1 MTKKSEN
8 KREDFLGRLIGRLA
22 FAPAAPRGSAG
33 AARTGHLLRNLP
45 VFSSSLSLLL
55 IASSLLFAP
64 PADGAKLKVVTTLSD
79 FASLAS
85 TIGGDRV
92 EAESIAKGYQD
103 PHFVEPKPSFIL
115 KLHGADMLI
124 VAGLE
129 LEIGYLP
136 PLLDQARNDR
146 IRPTGVGYLD
156 ASVGCDILD
165 RPTGQVTRAM
175 GDVHPYGNPHYW
187 LDPDNGRVI
196 ARAIAAKLTA
206 LDPAG
211 AATYAKNLA
220 AFEAEL
226 TAAEV
231 RWKARLA
238 PFKGTKIVTYHASWP
253 NFAKAFGLDVVG
265 FLEPKPGIP
274 PTPQHKLE
282 IINLM
287 NAENVPL
294 ILMEVYFDRK
304 DPDFV
309 ASKTGATVVVI
320 PPSVGGEPAAKDYLS
335 LFDVDVEK
343 IATALEKRK
352 K

>member
-1 MTKKSEN
+1 M
-8 KREDFLGRLIGRLA
+8 
-22 FAPAAPRGSAG
+22 
-33 AARTGHLLRNLP
+33 HLLRNLS
-45 VFSSSLSLLL
+45 VLL
-55 IASSLLFAP
+55 ISFCSLLFSS
-64 PADGAKLKVVTTLSD
+64 PAEARKLKVVTTLSD
-79 FASLAS
+79 FASLAQ

-92 EAESIAKGYQD
+92 DTDSIAKGYQD

-115 KLHGADMLI
+115 KLHDADALI

-136 PLLDQARNDR
+136 PLLDQARNEK
-146 IRPTGVGYLD
+146 IRQAGAGYLD

-165 RPTGQVTRAM
+165 RPTGVVTRAM

-187 LDPDNGRVI
+187 LDPNNGRVI
-196 ARAIAAKLTA
+196 ARAIAAKLRA

-211 AATYAKNLA
+211 AADYAKNLA
-220 AFEAEL
+220 DFEARL
-226 TAAEV
+226 TAAEA
-231 RWKARLA
+231 RWKARIA
-238 PFKGTKIVTYHASWP
+238 PFKGTKIVTYHSSWP
-253 NFAKAFGLDVVG
+253 NFAKAFSLDVVG

-287 NAENVPL
+287 NAQKVPL
-294 ILMEVYFDRK
+294 ILMEVYFDKK

-343 IATALEKRK
+343 IASALEKRK
-352 K
+352 

>member
-1 MTKKSEN
+1 M
-8 KREDFLGRLIGRLA
+8 
-22 FAPAAPRGSAG
+22 
-33 AARTGHLLRNLP
+33 HLPRNLS
-45 VFSSSLSLLL
+45 VLL
-55 IASSLLFAP
+55 ISFSSLLFSS
-64 PADGAKLKVVTTLSD
+64 PAEARKLKVVTTLSD
-79 FASLAS
+79 FASLAQ

-92 EAESIAKGYQD
+92 DTDSIAKGYQD

-115 KLHGADMLI
+115 KLHDADVLI

-136 PLLDQARNDR
+136 PLLDQARNEK
-146 IRPTGVGYLD
+146 IRPTGAGYLD

-165 RPTGQVTRAM
+165 RPTGVVTRAM

-187 LDPDNGRVI
+187 LDPNNGRVI
-196 ARAIAAKLTA
+196 ARAIAAKLGA

-211 AATYAKNLA
+211 AADYANNLA
-220 AFEAEL
+220 DFEARL
-226 TAAEV
+226 TAAEA
-231 RWKARLA
+231 RWKARIA
-238 PFKGTKIVTYHASWP
+238 PFKGTKIVTYHSSWP
-253 NFAKAFGLDVVG
+253 NFAKAFSLDVVG

-287 NAENVPL
+287 REQKVPL

-309 ASKTGATVVVI
+309 ASKTGARVVMI

-343 IATALEKRK
+343 IVSALEKK

>member
-1 MTKKSEN
+1 M
-8 KREDFLGRLIGRLA
+8 
-22 FAPAAPRGSAG
+22 
-33 AARTGHLLRNLP
+33 HLPRNLS
-45 VFSSSLSLLL
+45 VLL
-55 IASSLLFAP
+55 ISFSSLLFSS
-64 PADGAKLKVVTTLSD
+64 PAEARKLKVVTTLSD
-79 FASLAS
+79 FASLAQ

-92 EAESIAKGYQD
+92 DADSIAKGYQD

-115 KLHGADMLI
+115 KLHDADVLI

-136 PLLDQARNDR
+136 PLLDQARNEK
-146 IRPTGVGYLD
+146 IRPTGAGYLD

-165 RPTGQVTRAM
+165 RPTGVVTRAM

-187 LDPDNGRVI
+187 LDPNNGRVI
-196 ARAIAAKLTA
+196 ARAIAAKLGA

-211 AATYAKNLA
+211 AADYAKNLA
-220 AFEAEL
+220 DFEATL
-226 TAAEV
+226 TAAEA
-231 RWKARLA
+231 RWKARIA
-238 PFKGTKIVTYHASWP
+238 PFKGTKIVTYHSSWP
-253 NFAKAFGLDVVG
+253 NFAKAFSLDVVG

-287 NAENVPL
+287 REQKVPL

-309 ASKTGATVVVI
+309 ASKTGARVVMI

-343 IATALEKRK
+343 IVSALEKK

>member
-1 MTKKSEN
+1 M
-8 KREDFLGRLIGRLA
+8 
-22 FAPAAPRGSAG
+22 
-33 AARTGHLLRNLP
+33 HLPRNLS
-45 VFSSSLSLLL
+45 VLL
-55 IASSLLFAP
+55 ISFSSLLFSS
-64 PADGAKLKVVTTLSD
+64 PAEARKLKVVTTLSD
-79 FASLAS
+79 FASLAQ

-92 EAESIAKGYQD
+92 DTDSIAKGYQD

-115 KLHGADMLI
+115 KLHDADVLI

-136 PLLDQARNDR
+136 PLLDQARNEK
-146 IRPTGVGYLD
+146 IRPTGAGYLD

-165 RPTGQVTRAM
+165 RPTGVVTRAM

-187 LDPDNGRVI
+187 LDPNNGRVI
-196 ARAIAAKLTA
+196 ARAIAAKLGA

-211 AATYAKNLA
+211 AADYAKNLA
-220 AFEAEL
+220 DFEARL
-226 TAAEV
+226 TAAEA
-231 RWKARLA
+231 RWKARIA
-238 PFKGTKIVTYHASWP
+238 PFKGTKIVTYHSSWP
-253 NFAKAFGLDVVG
+253 NFAKAFSLDVVG

-287 NAENVPL
+287 REQKVPL

-309 ASKTGATVVVI
+309 ASKTGARVVMI

-343 IATALEKRK
+343 IVSALEKK

>member
-1 MTKKSEN
+1 MKTKNEVLLNRPS
-8 KREDFLGRLIGRLA
+8 
-22 FAPAAPRGSAG
+22 APAERATYSPRES
-33 AARTGHLLRNLP
+33 P
-45 VFSSSLSLLL
+45 VFSSSFSFLL
-55 IASSLLFAP
+55 ISFSFLFLSSSAE
-64 PADGAKLKVVTTLSD
+64 AKKLKVVTTLSD
-79 FASLAS
+79 FASLAQ

-115 KLHGADMLI
+115 KLHDADMI
-124 VAGLE
+124 VVAGLE

-136 PLLDQARNDR
+136 PLLDQARNEK
-146 IRPTGVGYLD
+146 IRPTGAGYLD

-165 RPTGQVTRAM
+165 RPTGLVTRAM
-175 GDVHPYGNPHYW
+175 GDVHPYGNPHFW
-187 LDPDNGRVI
+187 LDPNNGRVI

-211 AATYAKNLA
+211 ASDYAKNLVD
-220 AFEAEL
+220 FEAKL
-226 TAAEV
+226 KAAET
-231 RWKARLA
+231 RWTARLA
-238 PFKGTKIVTYHASWP
+238 PFKGAKIVTYHSSWP
-253 NFAKAFGLDVVG
+253 NFAKAFSLDVVG

-287 NAENVPL
+287 NAQKVPL

-309 ASKTGATVVVI
+309 ASKTGATVIMI
-320 PPSVGGEPAAKDYLS
+320 PPSVGGEPAAKDYLA

-343 IATALEKRK
+343 IAAALEKRR
-352 K
+352 

>member
-1 MTKKSEN
+1 MKKREE
-8 KREDFLGRLIGRLA
+8 EDFLRRLIGRFAWASAALA
-22 FAPAAPRGSAG
+22 TRG
-33 AARTGHLLRNLP
+33 AAACTGHLLRNLALP
-45 VFSSSLSLLL
+45 VLSFLL
-55 IASSLLFAP
+55 IGFPSSAE
-64 PADGAKLKVVTTLSD
+64 ARKLKVVTTLSD
-79 FASLAS
+79 FASLAA
-85 TIGGDRV
+85 TVGGDRV
-92 EAESIAKGYQD
+92 ETDALAKGYQD
-103 PHFVEPKPSFIL
+103 PHFVEPKPSFVL
-115 KLHGADMLI
+115 KLHDADVLI

-136 PLLDQARNDR
+136 PLLDQARNEK
-146 IRPTGVGYLD
+146 IRPTGAGYLD

-165 RPTGQVTRAM
+165 KPAGQVTRAM

-187 LDPDNGRVI
+187 LDPNNGRVI

-211 AATYAKNLA
+211 AADYAKNLA
-220 AFEAEL
+220 DFEAKLKAGE
-226 TAAEV
+226 A
-231 RWKARLA
+231 RWAARLA
-238 PFKGTKIVTYHASWP
+238 PFKGAKIVTYHSSWP

-274 PTPQHKLE
+274 PSPQHKLE

-287 NAENVPL
+287 NAQKIPV
-294 ILMEVYFDRK
+294 ILMEVYFDKK

-320 PPSVGGEPAAKDYLS
+320 PPSVGGEPAAKDYIS

-343 IATALEKRK
+343 IAAALEKK

>member
-1 MTKKSEN
+1 MKMKTKRG
-8 KREDFLGRLIGRLA
+8 REDFPRRSIGLLA
-22 FAPAAPRGSAG
+22 PATAAPRSSVG
-33 AARTGHLLRNLP
+33 AACTGHLLSRSFLLSFTLFFLL
-45 VFSSSLSLLL
+45 VGLSSS
-55 IASSLLFAP
+55 AH
-64 PADGAKLKVVTTLSD
+64 GAKLKVVTTLSD

-92 EAESIAKGYQD
+92 VTDSLAKGYQD
-103 PHFVEPKPSFIL
+103 PHFVEPKPSFVL
-115 KLHGADMLI
+115 KLHDADVLI

-136 PLLDQARNDR
+136 PLLDQARNGK
-146 IRPTGVGYLD
+146 IRPTGAGYLD

-187 LDPDNGRVI
+187 LDPKNGLVI
-196 ARAIAAKLTA
+196 ARAIAAKLAA
-206 LDPAG
+206 LDPSG
-211 AATYAKNLA
+211 AEAYAKNLA
-220 AFEAEL
+220 DFESKL
-226 TAAEV
+226 KAAEA
-231 RWKARLA
+231 RWAARLA
-238 PFKGTKIVTYHASWP
+238 PFKGAKIVTYHSSWP

-274 PTPQHKLE
+274 PSPQHKLE

-287 NAENVPL
+287 NAQKIPI

-343 IATALEKRK
+343 IASALEKK

>member
-1 MTKKSEN
+1 MH
-8 KREDFLGRLIGRLA
+8 F
-22 FAPAAPRGSAG
+22 P
-33 AARTGHLLRNLP
+33 RNLS
-45 VFSSSLSLLL
+45 VLL
-55 IASSLLFAP
+55 ISFSSLLFSS
-64 PADGAKLKVVTTLSD
+64 PAEARKLKVVTTLSD
-79 FASLAS
+79 FASLAR

-92 EAESIAKGYQD
+92 DTDSIAKGYQD

-115 KLHGADMLI
+115 KLHDADVLI

-136 PLLDQARNDR
+136 PLLDQARNEK
-146 IRPTGVGYLD
+146 IRPTGAGYLD

-165 RPTGQVTRAM
+165 RPTGVVTRAM

-187 LDPDNGRVI
+187 LDPNNGRVI
-196 ARAIAAKLTA
+196 ARAIAAKLGA

-211 AATYAKNLA
+211 AADYAKNLA
-220 AFEAEL
+220 DFEARL
-226 TAAEV
+226 TGAEA
-231 RWKARLA
+231 RWKARIA
-238 PFKGTKIVTYHASWP
+238 PFKGTKIVTYHSSWP
-253 NFAKAFGLDVVG
+253 NFAKAFSLDVVG

-287 NAENVPL
+287 REQKVPL

-309 ASKTGATVVVI
+309 ASKTGARVVMI

-343 IATALEKRK
+343 IVSALEKK

>member
-1 MTKKSEN
+1 MQ
-8 KREDFLGRLIGRLA
+8 
-22 FAPAAPRGSAG
+22 
-33 AARTGHLLRNLP
+33 LLRNLS
-45 VFSSSLSLLL
+45 VLFISFSSLF
-55 IASSLLFAP
+55 LFAA
-64 PADGAKLKVVTTLSD
+64 PAEAKKLKVVTTLSD
-79 FASLAS
+79 LASLAQ
-85 TIGGDRV
+85 TVGGDRV
-92 EAESIAKGYQD
+92 DAESLARGYQD
-103 PHFVEPKPSFIL
+103 PHFVEPKPSFVL
-115 KLHGADMLI
+115 KLHDADVLV

-136 PLLDQARNDR
+136 PLLDQARNEK
-146 IRPTGVGYLD
+146 IRPNGAGYLD

-165 RPTGQVTRAM
+165 KPAGQVTRAM
-175 GDVHPYGNPHYW
+175 GDVHPFGNPHYW

-206 LDPAG
+206 LDPSG
-211 AATYAKNLA
+211 ASDYARNLA
-220 AFEAEL
+220 DFEAKL
-226 TAAEV
+226 KSAEV
-231 RWKARLA
+231 RWTARLA
-238 PFKGTKIVTYHASWP
+238 PFKHTKIVTYHSSWP
-253 NFAKAFGLDVVG
+253 NFAKAFSLNVVG

-274 PTPQHKLE
+274 PSPQHKLE

-287 NAENVPL
+287 REQKVPL

-309 ASKTGATVVVI
+309 ASKTGATVVMI

-343 IATALEKRK
+343 IASALEKK